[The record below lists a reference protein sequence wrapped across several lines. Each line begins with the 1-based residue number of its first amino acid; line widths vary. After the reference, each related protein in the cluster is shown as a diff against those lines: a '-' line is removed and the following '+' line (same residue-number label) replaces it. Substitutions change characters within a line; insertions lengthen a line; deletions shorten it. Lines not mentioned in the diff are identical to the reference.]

1 MLTRIGGSSFDFE
14 KAMQPGNPGL
24 DMSIDL
30 EIITHIKG
38 VDRGKYAGGSR
49 QRNATATAESCI
61 RPNPV
66 EVPS

>member
-1 MLTRIGGSSFDFE
+1 
-14 KAMQPGNPGL
+14 
-24 DMSIDL
+24 MSINL
-30 EIITHIKG
+30 EIITNIKG

-49 QRNATATAESCI
+49 QRNATATAESRI